1 MNTYQLEIGEDCV
14 NKTRFNNKNWFYFSI
29 ENKGPTRLITVRI
42 ENMAYNWSMWKN
54 GIAPVYKSE
63 YTAWR
68 WAFLDHYP
76 LEMRLKKDN
85 LQVSF
90 KYRLRQDEK
99 VFIALSYPW
108 SYSTDRNFYFRL
120 EAKYRSSQSLY
131 FEKEVA
137 YFY

>member
-108 SYSTDRNFYFRL
+108 SYSTDRNFYSRL

-131 FEKEVA
+131 FEKEVV